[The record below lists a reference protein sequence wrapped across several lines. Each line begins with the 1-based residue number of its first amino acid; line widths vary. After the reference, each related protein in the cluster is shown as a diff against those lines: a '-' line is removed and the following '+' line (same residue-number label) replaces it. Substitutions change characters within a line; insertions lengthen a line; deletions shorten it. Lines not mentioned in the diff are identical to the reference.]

1 MKLSII
7 TINLNNASGLQKTIE
22 SVINQTHTDFEYIV
36 VDGAST
42 DESVE
47 IIKKYE
53 AKIPYWISEPDSGIY
68 NAMNKGIKQ
77 AKGEYCLFL
86 NSGDWLYNSK
96 VIEDCMNLDF
106 SDDIVYGYQLKEENG
121 KIGDDICLDVPY
133 ISFLTLKK
141 SHIPHQVCFI
151 KRNLF
156 EKIGLYNEENK
167 IISDWEFLMKA
178 LFIHNCSIERIP
190 VKITVYDTGGI
201 SSIEEYKKHQFE
213 ERRAFLEK
221 QFPLIIKD
229 YDYFEAFMQKGYI
242 KAVLQLRKIFNK
254 IIRR

>member
-1 MKLSII
+1 MAV
-7 TINLNNASGLQKTIE
+7 TT
-22 SVINQTHTDFEYIV
+22 
-36 VDGAST
+36 
-42 DESVE
+42 
-47 IIKKYE
+47 
-53 AKIPYWISEPDSGIY
+53 
-68 NAMNKGIKQ
+68 GIKQ

-121 KIGDDICLDVPY
+121 EIVDDICLDVPY
-133 ISFLTLKK
+133 ISFSTLKK
-141 SHIPHQVCFI
+141 SHIPHQVTFI
-151 KRNLF
+151 KRKLF

-178 LFIHNCSIERIP
+178 LFLFNCSIERLP

-229 YDYFEAFMQKGYI
+229 YDYFDRLMNKSYMKLIFWI
-242 KAVLQLRKIFNK
+242 KKLKNK
-254 IIRR
+254 KNAY